1 MDKKIEIDG
10 LTMAYQ
16 QEGDGPQPV
25 VVMHGWGCT
34 ADTMAVPAAA
44 AAGEG
49 TTVYNLDL
57 PGFGG
62 SDEPP
67 VPWGVEEYTAFVE
80 EFCRRQGIERPVLI
94 GHSFGGRL
102 AILMASRTP
111 VAKVILLDAAGIK
124 PRRSLKYYVKVYS
137 FKLGRRLLPLLTGRR
152 RGDKMIEK
160 WRRKAGSSDYS
171 LASPMMRQVMN
182 RAVNHDLT
190 DRLPLIKAPTLLIW
204 GGRDTATPLR
214 DARLMERRI
223 PDAGLVVYPE
233 AGHFVFL
240 ERPAAVTAVIRNF
253 IGS

>member
-10 LTMAYQ
+10 LTLAYKE
-16 QEGDGPQPV
+16 EGTGPQPV
-25 VVMHGWGCT
+25 VVMHGWGCKSG
-34 ADTMAVPAAA
+34 TMAVPAAA
-44 AAGEG
+44 ALGAA

-57 PGFGG
+57 PGFGA
-62 SDEPP
+62 SAEPP
-67 VPWGVEEYTAFVE
+67 SPWGVEEYTAMVE
-80 EFCRRQGIERPVLI
+80 EFCRRKGIVNPILI

-111 VAKVILLDAAGIK
+111 AKKVILIDAAGIK
-124 PRRSLKYYVKVYS
+124 PRRSLKYYIKVYT
-137 FKLGRRLLPLLTGRR
+137 FKIGRRFLPLVLGKA
-152 RGDKMIEK
+152 RGNEVVER

-214 DARLMERRI
+214 DAKLMERRI

-233 AGHFVFL
+233 AGHFSFL
-240 ERPAAVTAVIRNF
+240 ERPEAVTAVIRNF
-253 IGS
+253 TGS

>member
-1 MDKKIEIDG
+1 MDKKIDIEG
-10 LTMAYQ
+10 LTLAYK
-16 QEGDGPQPV
+16 QEGDGPRPV

-44 AAGEG
+44 AAGKG

-57 PGFGG
+57 PGFGATP
-62 SDEPP
+62 EPP

-80 EFCRRQGIERPVLI
+80 EFCRRMGIDNPILM
-94 GHSFGGRL
+94 GHSFGGRI

-111 VAKVILLDAAGIK
+111 VEKVILLDAAGIK
-124 PRRSLKYYVKVYS
+124 PRRSLKYYIKVYT
-137 FKLGRRLLPLLTGRR
+137 FKLGRLLLPIVLGSR
-152 RGDKMIEK
+152 RGNGIVDR

-182 RAVNHDLT
+182 KAVNHDLT
-190 DRLPLIKAPTLLIW
+190 DRLTLIKAPTLLIW
-204 GGRDTATPLR
+204 GGCDTATPLR

-240 ERPAAVTAVIRNF
+240 ERPEAVTAVIRNF
-253 IGS
+253 VGS